1 MMHASASVRPA
12 ARHVSTAAPTTP
24 LRRQPGQAIQHHAH
38 RRCVRAFAAQPG
50 PIVQPGP
57 PPAVALV
64 TFTRKGAAKP
74 SDLTDPD
81 AHEVG
86 IVEGGQWLW
95 PIPRSKYPR
104 GMTQL
109 VAAMH
114 AAGGTDGLEPV
125 DLLER
130 ERAGDPIPL
139 TQVDLLAP
147 IPNPPSVVCVGKN
160 YLEHVGEVDTHMP
173 GISKTAPP
181 ALPIIFTK
189 APTAVTGPGGGIV
202 FPAGVTHEV
211 DYEGELGVVI
221 GKGGKAIAKEDAF
234 DHVFGYTVINDV
246 TARDV
251 QKRHQQWY
259 LGKSFDTF
267 CPMGPWIVPKNALSA
282 DGSGSPA
289 ATVKRGVALGTVVNG
304 ERRQASDTSAML
316 FDVPALLRVVNRAM
330 SLRAGDVIATGTPAG
345 VGAGMDPQGFLRS
358 GDACEIAVQNVGVL
372 RNPVE

>member
-1 MMHASASVRPA
+1 MMHASTSVRPA
-12 ARHVSTAAPTTP
+12 ARHVSTAAPTTT
-24 LRRQPGQAIQHHAH
+24 LRRQPGQMIQHHAH

-114 AAGGTDGLEPV
+114 AAGGTDGLDPV

-147 IPNPPSVVCVGKN
+147 IPNPPSLVCVGKN

-173 GISKTAPP
+173 GISKSSPP

-259 LGKSFDTF
+259 LGKSFDGF
-267 CPMGPWIVPKNALSA
+267 APCGPWIVPKRALVDSEGGC
-282 DGSGSPA
+282 DPQ
-289 ATVKRGVALGTVVNG
+289 KLLIGTTVNG
-304 ERRQASDTSAML
+304 DRRQGSDTGQMI
-316 FDVPALLRVVNRAM
+316 FDIRTLIETVSRCMTLRP
-330 SLRAGDVIATGTPAG
+330 GDIIATGTPAG
-345 VGAGMDPQGFLRS
+345 VGAGMDPKGWLKVGDVCEVTVS
-358 GDACEIAVQNVGVL
+358 GVGTL
-372 RNPVE
+372 SNPVVDWQ

>member
-12 ARHVSTAAPTTP
+12 ARHVSTAAPTTT
-24 LRRQPGQAIQHHAH
+24 LRRQPRQTIHHHAH

-86 IVEGGQWLW
+86 IVEG
-95 PIPRSKYPR
+95 
-104 GMTQL
+104 
-109 VAAMH
+109 
-114 AAGGTDGLEPV
+114 
-125 DLLER
+125 
-130 ERAGDPIPL
+130 AGDPIPL

-259 LGKSFDTF
+259 LGKSFDGF
-267 CPMGPWIVPKNALSA
+267 APCGPWIVPKRALVDSEGGC
-282 DGSGSPA
+282 DPQ
-289 ATVKRGVALGTVVNG
+289 KLLIGTTVNG
-304 ERRQASDTSAML
+304 DRRQGSDTGQMI
-316 FDVPALLRVVNRAM
+316 FDIRTLIETVSRCMTLRP
-330 SLRAGDVIATGTPAG
+330 GDIIATGTPAG
-345 VGAGMDPQGFLRS
+345 VGAGMDPKGWLKVGDVCEVTVS
-358 GDACEIAVQNVGVL
+358 GVGTL
-372 RNPVE
+372 SNPVVDWQ